1 MPYVELHA
9 HSSYSFLDGAS
20 LPEELA
26 VRAAELGY
34 PALALT
40 DHDGV
45 YGSLEFAHAAKHFG
59 VRPITGAELTL
70 ADRSHVTVLVETAK
84 GYANLCRLITAAHAH
99 TRPEGKE
106 TQPPADPALDQALL
120 EELNEGL
127 VCLSGCARHGLAVR
141 NPNGA
146 ARLARAFGRE
156 RFFVE
161 LQRPYERGD
170 ARRNAGLRDLAASL
184 GVPTIVTGDVH
195 AHHLR
200 RAALQ
205 DVLVAIRHRS
215 SLDGCE
221 AERRGNHE
229 CVLLSPAEMVE
240 RFPED
245 RAAVARTVELAERL
259 RFDLTEELGYRYPDF
274 SDSPEPAIVQLAHVC
289 KRTFEDRYPRGHKL
303 RREARAR
310 LDEELKLIDELGL
323 AGFFLLHWDV
333 LELARECA
341 LEVRGRDSPRH
352 ALPPGRGRGS
362 SVGSLVC
369 YLTGLSHVDPVG
381 AELSLGRFLNRELDS
396 VPDIDLDFPRDI
408 REKLIVAVTE
418 RYGRE
423 HAALVASFS
432 TYRSRGAIRDVGK
445 ALGLPY
451 AELERI
457 ARVSEGWNAK
467 RVAEEL
473 QQLPDADR
481 KLLSPRWRAFGEL
494 CHEIAGLPRHISQ
507 HPGGMV
513 ISSRPLVELVPVQP
527 AAMAGRQMC
536 QWDKDSCAD
545 AGFLKIDLLGLG
557 MLSAVEDCVDQIARL
572 QGKPIDLSR
581 IPLDDK
587 AVYEEIQRADTIGDF
602 QIESRAQMQSLLRTR
617 PENIDDLTVQVALV
631 RPGPIQGKAVHP
643 YIEHRQRLRED
654 PSFVPPVDHP
664 LLADCLRSTL
674 GVVVFQD
681 QVLEVAIALAGFSVG
696 EAEGLRRAMS
706 RKRSHDALEAYRE
719 RFVEG
724 ALRKGVDA
732 ETADM
737 VYDKLV
743 GFSGFGFPKSH
754 AAAFG
759 LLAYQSAWLRHHY
772 PAEFLCA
779 LLNAQPMGFYPPA
792 TLVRD
797 GQRRGVETRPPD
809 VNVSAAKCAVEDGA
823 VRIGIDYVNGIGEDR
838 GGGCRRGARA
848 GANRSPSVRDLA
860 QRTQLS
866 EHGLETLIVAGA
878 CDCFELPRRQLLWQ
892 LGLVPRSQSVPGSGG
907 EEKQLALPLDPT
919 AATPEL
925 PEPTVW
931 ERMLADYR
939 TTNLSVGVHPHGA
952 PACASAG
959 WRDLLARP
967 RERAGPRAGG
977 DRGNGCRTAA
987 ARDRERRRLHADRGR
1002 VRPGQPDRAAV
1013 GLRQAPSD
1021 RPRRAAHPRARP
1033 LRTDRAQPERPRPL
1047 ARDTRAARAPD
1058 LAGVRS
1064 GRQPARA
1071 PTTSATAD
1079 SVGLRRLLIGSRC
1092 SIERPSCA
1100 LRLKAVLTS
1109 ATWVNACGKLPSWRR
1124 VSGSH
1129 SSASRP
1135 RSLRRSR
1142 SRSKDLLGL
1151 VVPSLE
1157 REIVGEPEGARE
1169 ERALAGRQPVDGP
1182 CLFVVRCTG
1191 RRARRARGHARSPR
1205 PCRPCAGRPP
1215 GGSRRA
1221 GSSAGSRPAAS
1232 SRTTA

>member
-1 MPYVELHA
+1 MTIELQPEFPHRTRRKEKLAPAAQPRGVPVPYIELHA

-26 VRAAELGY
+26 VQAAELGY

-45 YGSLEFAHAAKHFG
+45 YGSLEFAYAAKHFG

-70 ADRSHVTVLVETAK
+70 ADRSHVTLLVETPK

-99 TRPEGKE
+99 TRPPGKE
-106 TQPPADPALDQALL
+106 SQPPADTALEQTLL

-127 VCLSGCARHGLAVR
+127 VCLSGCARHGLALR
-141 NPNGA
+141 NPNA
-146 ARLARAFGRE
+146 AAHLARAFGRD

-170 ARRNAGLRDLAASL
+170 SRRNTLLRDLAESL
-184 GVPTIVTGDVH
+184 GVRTIVTGDVH
-195 AHHLR
+195 AHHPR
-200 RAALQ
+200 RAPLQ
-205 DVLVAIRHRS
+205 DVLVAVRNRS
-215 SLDGCE
+215 ALDGCE

-229 CVLLSPAEMVE
+229 FVLLSPAEMVE
-240 RFPED
+240 RFPDD
-245 RAAVARTVELAERL
+245 RDAVARTAELADRL
-259 RFDLTEELGYRYPDF
+259 QFDLTKELGYRYPDF
-274 SDSPEPAIVQLAHVC
+274 SDSPEPAIVELAQVC
-289 KRTFEDRYPRGHKL
+289 NRTFEDRYPRGHPL
-303 RREARAR
+303 RQEARAR
-310 LDEELKLIDELGL
+310 LEQELKLIDELGL

-341 LEVRGRDSPRH
+341 LEVRGRDSPRQT
-352 ALPPGRGRGS
+352 LPPGRGRGS

-381 AELSLGRFLNRELDS
+381 AELSLGRFLNRELDA

-423 HAALVASFS
+423 HAALVASFA

-467 RVAEEL
+467 RVADEL
-473 QQLPDADR
+473 KLLPDADR

-557 MLSAVEDCVDQIARL
+557 MLSAVEDCVDEITRVR
-572 QGKPIDLSR
+572 GEPIDVSR
-581 IPLDDK
+581 IPLDDL
-587 AVYEEIQRADTIGDF
+587 AVYDDIQRADTVGDF
-602 QIESRAQMQSLLRTR
+602 QIESRAQMQSLLRTQ
-617 PENIDDLTVQVALV
+617 PENLDDLTVQVALV

-706 RKRSHDALEAYRE
+706 RKRSHDALEAYRG
-719 RFVEG
+719 RFIEG
-724 ALRKGVDA
+724 ARRKGVDP
-732 ETADM
+732 ETADS

-772 PAEFLCA
+772 PAEFLCG
-779 LLNAQPMGFYPPA
+779 LLNEQPMGFYPPA

-797 GQRRGVETRPPD
+797 AQRRAVETRPPD
-809 VNVSAAKCAVEDGA
+809 VNLSAAKCMVEDGA
-823 VRIGIDYVNGIGEDR
+823 VRIGIDYVNGIGEEEAKAVVEER
-838 GGGCRRGARA
+838 ERNGRFGG
-848 GANRSPSVRDLA
+848 VRDLA
-860 QRTQLS
+860 QTTASRSSSSLAHATASGCPGGSCSGSSASSRARKAFPALGVRRNSSPYRSTRPLRRPNCRSRPSGSACSPTTARRTS
-866 EHGLETLIVAGA
+866 PSA
-878 CDCFELPRRQLLWQ
+878 CIRWSSYARTCRKVSCRRVSSMRRPT
-892 LGLVPRSQSVPGSGG
+892 VPR
-907 EEKQLALPLDPT
+907 LRW
-919 AATPEL
+919 PEW
-925 PEPTVW
+925 P
-931 ERMLADYR
+931 
-939 TTNLSVGVHPHGA
+939 S
-952 PACASAG
+952 
-959 WRDLLARP
+959 
-967 RERAGPRAGG
+967 
-977 DRGNGCRTAA
+977 RGNV
-987 ARDRERRRLHADRGR
+987 RRRL
-1002 VRPGQPDRAAV
+1002 
-1013 GLRQAPSD
+1013 
-1021 RPRRAAHPRARP
+1021 
-1033 LRTDRAQPERPRPL
+1033 T
-1047 ARDTRAARAPD
+1047 
-1058 LAGVRS
+1058 
-1064 GRQPARA
+1064 
-1071 PTTSATAD
+1071 
-1079 SVGLRRLLIGSRC
+1079 
-1092 SIERPSCA
+1092 
-1100 LRLKAVLTS
+1100 
-1109 ATWVNACGKLPSWRR
+1109 
-1124 VSGSH
+1124 
-1129 SSASRP
+1129 
-1135 RSLRRSR
+1135 
-1142 SRSKDLLGL
+1142 
-1151 VVPSLE
+1151 
-1157 REIVGEPEGARE
+1157 
-1169 ERALAGRQPVDGP
+1169 
-1182 CLFVVRCTG
+1182 
-1191 RRARRARGHARSPR
+1191 
-1205 PCRPCAGRPP
+1205 
-1215 GGSRRA
+1215 
-1221 GSSAGSRPAAS
+1221 AS
-1232 SRTTA
+1232 SSC